1 MQEIKAKLQD
11 LQDRI
16 KRAEFYF
23 NESKIKEKIT
33 SLEKETMEPDF
44 WQDPKHAAQISQKL
58 EHLKQTVKTWED
70 LESKCADLIEFCD
83 IIEEEHAPEERE
95 NVIKETKELEE
106 KLEKEEIKLF
116 LNGKYDANN
125 AVLSIHAGTGGT
137 DAKDFAEML
146 MRMYLRYAEKQG
158 FKTEILEKADEADAG
173 IKSATISVKG
183 PYVYGYLKEE
193 RGVHRLVRLSPF
205 NAGNT
210 RETSF
215 ALVEVVPELEEE
227 NDFEIKKE
235 DLRVDVY
242 RASGAGGQHV
252 NKTESAVRITH
263 IPTGLVSA
271 CQSERSQIQNKE
283 RAMALLKGKIAHL
296 MEEERAETL
305 EQLKGGKKEVSW
317 GSQIRS
323 YTLHPYK
330 LVKDHR
336 TGFESSN
343 PEKVLD
349 GETLEEF
356 IEYSLEKNI
365 KEK

>member
-1 MQEIKAKLQD
+1 M
-11 LQDRI
+11 
-16 KRAEFYF
+16 
-23 NESKIKEKIT
+23 
-33 SLEKETMEPDF
+33 
-44 WQDPKHAAQISQKL
+44 
-58 EHLKQTVKTWED
+58 
-70 LESKCADLIEFCD
+70 
-83 IIEEEHAPEERE
+83 
-95 NVIKETKELEE
+95 
-106 KLEKEEIKLF
+106 
-116 LNGKYDANN
+116 
-125 AVLSIHAGTGGT
+125 
-137 DAKDFAEML
+137 
-146 MRMYLRYAEKQG
+146 
-158 FKTEILEKADEADAG
+158 
-173 IKSATISVKG
+173 KG